1 MKILTV
7 LLALVLFACAHP
19 APPQKPVG
27 PPPNLALA
35 FVHKVDAD
43 IPCETYYTDV
53 GEHHAHSVVC
63 KLPSKQLVYC
73 TISDETWPLCKPI
86 DGSDQKPAPQQGPGQ
101 PPPTPKP
108 IEPPP
113 PVPPST
119 AKTKGK

>member
-1 MKILTV
+1 MKKLIV
-7 LLALVLFACAHP
+7 ILALKVVGCAHP
-19 APPQKPVG
+19 APPQKPAAPRV
-27 PPPNLALA
+27 NLALA

-43 IPCETYYTDV
+43 IPCEAYYTDV

-86 DGSDQKPAPQQGPGQ
+86 DGSDAKPAPRGPE
-101 PPPTPKP
+101 PPPPAKA